1 MAEVDV
7 DVGSVIAGVGIPR
20 VRQSG
25 EESVQS
31 LLPPLRA
38 LTSLTG
44 INCSAY
50 VQCVCEKNLLRDPSL
65 LSFALLTV
73 LVCGAMTTLDMI
85 AVVHVSKGV
94 D

>member
-31 LLPPLRA
+31 LLRPLGA

-50 VQCVCEKNLLRDPSL
+50 VQCVCEKNMLWEESQPSFLRLIDGPSMW
-65 LSFALLTV
+65 SDDDIRHD
-73 LVCGAMTTLDMI
+73 CRSPCI
-85 AVVHVSKGV
+85 
-94 D
+94 